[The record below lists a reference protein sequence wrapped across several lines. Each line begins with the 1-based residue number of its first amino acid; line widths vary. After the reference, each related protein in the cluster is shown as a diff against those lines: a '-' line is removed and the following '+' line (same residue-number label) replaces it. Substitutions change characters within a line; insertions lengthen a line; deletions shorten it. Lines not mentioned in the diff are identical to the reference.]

1 MRSPCVE
8 PRRRVERVQW
18 EYQIT
23 FHHISQ
29 ASCEEENVIE
39 CDQTGECFVHDTCRA
54 GGMEWLESH
63 LRKRGREG
71 SEEVQSAYPQ
81 REIL

>member
-1 MRSPCVE
+1 M
-8 PRRRVERVQW
+8 VQW

-23 FHHISQ
+23 FHHIPQ
-29 ASCEEENVIE
+29 ASCEEGNVIE

-63 LRKRGREG
+63 LRKRGKEG
-71 SEEVQSAYPQ
+71 WELVQSAYHQ
-81 REIL
+81 REILCIWKKKIEI